1 MAVAV
6 VAVVAVVADVV
17 VAALCRRRAGASTAF
32 ATENKIIKKLLRGYK
47 LKSLSA
53 RAAFVREML
62 FAAAAVVV
70 INLSIIYDPF
80 SGARARLYNNTAE
93 RSNPFRPYK
102 DD

>member
-1 MAVAV
+1 MA

-53 RAAFVREML
+53 RAAFVREMF
-62 FAAAAVVV
+62 FATATAAVVV

-80 SGARARLYNNTAE
+80 PGARARLYNNTAE
-93 RSNPFRPYK
+93 RSNPFTPYK